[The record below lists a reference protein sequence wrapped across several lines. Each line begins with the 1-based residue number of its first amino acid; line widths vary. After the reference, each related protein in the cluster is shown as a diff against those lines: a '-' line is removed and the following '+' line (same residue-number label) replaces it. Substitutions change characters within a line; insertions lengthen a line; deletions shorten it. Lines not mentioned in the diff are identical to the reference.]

1 MRKNDNRLVKFTA
14 FVLLLTIIAVSL
26 VSGTFA
32 KYTSKANG
40 SDTATVAKWSFN
52 VTDSAGTTT
61 DVAGT
66 EVKTLTFDIFSTLAN
81 ETNVAKTD
89 GTLIAPGTTG
99 SFKFDVENASQ
110 VTAKYKVD
118 YTIVNEKNVPLEFT
132 TTPDDEDSWSSD
144 IASINQA
151 FENIAIGA
159 TDETTV
165 IHWRWAFTDASD
177 METRDN
183 ADTALGVMGTLPTVT
198 VTATI
203 SVEQVD

>member
-66 EVKTLTFDIFSTLAN
+66 EVKTFTFDIFSTLTN

-132 TTPDDEDSWSSD
+132 TTPDDEDSWS
-144 IASINQA
+144 
-151 FENIAIGA
+151 
-159 TDETTV
+159 
-165 IHWRWAFTDASD
+165 
-177 METRDN
+177 
-183 ADTALGVMGTLPTVT
+183 
-198 VTATI
+198 
-203 SVEQVD
+203 